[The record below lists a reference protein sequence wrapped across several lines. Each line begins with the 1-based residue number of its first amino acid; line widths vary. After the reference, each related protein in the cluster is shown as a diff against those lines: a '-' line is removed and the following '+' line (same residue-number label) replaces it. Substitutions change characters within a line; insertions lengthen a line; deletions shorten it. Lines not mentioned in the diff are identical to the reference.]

1 MQSLVTRFNDLLVSV
16 YLYNEYTGYKE
27 LERLIESV
35 RIKFPEEKE
44 FIRDVEKHCDDERKH
59 YLMFRNY
66 FKKNNRM
73 PFKISPAFGYVDLF
87 INHIFRKNIQDLDR
101 QEMLSSDVLFFK
113 LCRLV
118 MMTEYRGMK
127 QVHALLQMGLI
138 KNNPALFKIFKVI
151 ERDEP
156 SHCYPYQ
163 YWLKKYKSHLPQFQE
178 RITDLWIHYSLTLI
192 KIPYLFFNFRLIR
205 MKEFYA

>member
-1 MQSLVTRFNDLLVSV
+1 MQSLLTRFNDLLVSV

-27 LERLIESV
+27 LERLADSV
-35 RIKFPEEKE
+35 RIKFPEEGE
-44 FIRDVEKHCDDERKH
+44 FIMAVEKHCDDERKH

-73 PFKISPAFGYVDLF
+73 PFNIGPAFGYVDLF
-87 INHIFRKNIQDLDR
+87 INHIFKKNIRELDR
-101 QEMLSSDVLFFK
+101 KEILEDDRLFFK

-118 MMTEYRGMK
+118 MMTELRGMK
-127 QVHALLQMGLI
+127 QVHQLLQLRII
-138 KNNPALFKIFKVI
+138 KKHPVLLKIFKVI

-163 YWLKKYKSHLPQFQE
+163 YWLKKHGSHMPQFQE
-178 RITDLWIHYSLTLI
+178 KMTDLWIHYSLTLV
-192 KIPYLFFNFRLIR
+192 KIPFLFFNFRLSR
-205 MKEFYA
+205 MNEFYA